1 MGTIT
6 RKFHQKPLE
15 TVGGDV
21 ERRLET
27 VGGDV
32 ERRLCLTGGGGGGG
46 GGGDLM
52 ACVNSK
58 DSYQLANMSITCGQ
72 QLVDQKESV

>member
-46 GGGDLM
+46 GGSNGL
-52 ACVNSK
+52 CK
-58 DSYQLANMSITCGQ
+58 
-72 QLVDQKESV
+72 